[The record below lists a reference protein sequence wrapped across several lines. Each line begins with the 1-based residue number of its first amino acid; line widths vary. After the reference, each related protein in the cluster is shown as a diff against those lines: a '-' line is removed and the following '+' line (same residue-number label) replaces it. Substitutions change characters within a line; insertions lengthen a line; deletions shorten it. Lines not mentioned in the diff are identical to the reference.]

1 MTKRPD
7 PGRRPPGVTRLG
19 NPLDFIHDDHMR
31 EREICTM
38 IDRLVAV
45 GDPERDQANLV
56 LSFLRKQLPLH
67 LEDEEQDL
75 FPLLRRRCKPEDEI
89 DLALKRLATDH
100 VKADDRT
107 PEVVAILERL
117 EDGDRDIGEPARSAM
132 ADYALHARH
141 HLILE
146 DAIILPFAR
155 LRLTA
160 GDLETLLR
168 RMLARRGLDRLME
181 ARDAE

>member
-1 MTKRPD
+1 MTGRAGKRQTPT
-7 PGRRPPGVTRLG
+7 GVARLG
-19 NPLDFIHDDHMR
+19 NPLDFIHDDHAR
-31 EREICTM
+31 ERDICAM
-38 IDRLVAV
+38 IDTLVAA
-45 GDPERDQANLV
+45 DRPDRDQAARV
-56 LSFLRKQLPLH
+56 RVFLREELPLH

-89 DLALKRLATDH
+89 DLALKRLASDH
-100 VKADDRT
+100 VQADKLT
-107 PEVVAILERL
+107 PDLIAILDRL
-117 EDGDRDIGEPARSAM
+117 EAGDQAIDDAARAAM
-132 ADYALHARH
+132 ADYARHARH

-168 RMLARRGLDRLME
+168 RMLARRGLDRLVE
-181 ARDAE
+181 ARDAV